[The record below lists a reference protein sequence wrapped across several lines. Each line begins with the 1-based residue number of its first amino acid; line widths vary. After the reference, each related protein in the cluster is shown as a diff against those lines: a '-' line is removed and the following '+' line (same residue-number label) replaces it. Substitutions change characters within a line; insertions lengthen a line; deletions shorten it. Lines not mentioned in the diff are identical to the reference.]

1 MWCRAAA
8 AAAAVARAPSATVSV
23 PAAFRQLRGVH
34 KDAVFAGA
42 STYFVNEAKVIH
54 ASDSAP
60 IPCYRLLDTG
70 GNVLNS
76 EDEPDLS
83 DETLVDWHKTMIRL
97 NTMDTI
103 LYDTQRQGRISFYMT
118 SFGEEA
124 THVGSAAAMTLD
136 DIVYAQ
142 YREAGVLM
150 HRGYTMK
157 EFMDQCF
164 GNNEGHGKGRQ
175 MPVHY
180 GSKKLNFHTISSP
193 LGTQLPQA
201 TGAAYA
207 VKDTGNAV
215 ICYFGDGSASEGD
228 AHPAFNFAATLECPV
243 VFFCRNNGYAI
254 STPVHEQYRGD
265 GVASRAV
272 GYGMDV
278 IRVDGNDVL
287 AVYVATKLARQTAV
301 ENNRPVL
308 IEALTYRQS
317 HHSTSDD
324 ASAYRSD
331 DENGAYAQDSPIKR
345 FHSYLVAKGIWNDE
359 MEKDLQK
366 KARKEVLDNFKT
378 AESIL
383 MPSVGSLFEDVY
395 HDIPEH
401 LQRQKREV
409 EAHMAKYP
417 EEYDT
422 SGRVPDEQ

>member
-1 MWCRAAA
+1 VRHYAEE
-8 AAAAVARAPSATVSV
+8 
-23 PAAFRQLRGVH
+23 
-34 KDAVFAGA
+34 AVFAGA
-42 STYFVNEAKVIH
+42 TTHFTHKVNVIH
-54 ASDSAP
+54 ASDAEK
-60 IPCYRLLDTG
+60 IPCYRLLSPAG
-70 GNVLNS
+70 KILNPD
-76 EDEPDLS
+76 DEPDVD
-83 DETLVDWHKTMIRL
+83 DETLISWHKHMITL

-124 THVGSAAAMTLD
+124 THIGSAAAMTPD

-142 YREAGVLM
+142 YREAGVLL

-157 EFMDQCF
+157 QMMDQCF

-180 GSKKLNFHTISSP
+180 GSKELNFHTISSP

-207 VKDTGNAV
+207 IKDTGNAV

-243 VFFCRNNGYAI
+243 LFFCRNNGYAI

-265 GVASRAV
+265 GIASRAS

-278 IRVDGNDVL
+278 IRVDGNDIL
-287 AVYVATKLARQTAV
+287 GIYVATKRARELAV

-308 IEALTYRQS
+308 IEALTYRSS

-324 ASAYRSD
+324 STAYRSD
-331 DENGAYAQDSPIKR
+331 DEMAHGAQDSAIQR
-345 FHSYLVAKGIWNDE
+345 FHTYLVNKGIWDE
-359 MEKDLQK
+359 DKERELQK
-366 KARKEVLDNFKT
+366 SARKEVLTSFAA
-378 AESIL
+378 AEKVPLPSIKS
-383 MPSVGSLFEDVY
+383 MFDDVY
-395 HDIPEH
+395 DDVPAH
-401 LQRQKREV
+401 LQAQWDDV
-409 EAHMAKYP
+409 EQHLAKYP
-417 EEYDT
+417 GEYPVD
-422 SGRVPDEQ
+422 GRASD